1 MTISILII
9 ASVVSIAGTDSTVLT
24 DSIALAVVALGTA
37 HLVTATA
44 FMAVGSITSILLI
57 ASAVEDLVVVS
68 QAAVLVAV
76 LSVEVA
82 TIAHHLGVITIII
95 TQ

>member
-9 ASVVSIAGTDSTVLT
+9 VSVVSIAGTDSTVLT
-24 DSIALAVVALGTA
+24 DSIDLAVVVLATA
-37 HLVTATA
+37 HLVIATA
-44 FMAVGSITSILLI
+44 FMAVDSITSTALI
-57 ASAVEDLVVVS
+57 HTTITVVVLLVVV
-68 QAAVLVAV
+68 LVVV

-82 TIAHHLGVITIII
+82 TIARHLGVITIII